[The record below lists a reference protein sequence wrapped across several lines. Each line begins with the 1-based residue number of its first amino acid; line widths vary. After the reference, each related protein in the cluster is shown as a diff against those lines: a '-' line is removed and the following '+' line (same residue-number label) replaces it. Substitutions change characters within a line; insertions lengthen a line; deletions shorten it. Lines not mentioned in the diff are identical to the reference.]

1 MVFGSKRDHPTTIK
15 EGTEE
20 HSEEN
25 EENEDPSATSGQR
38 EIVLSKD
45 YTGRLNN
52 RGSAMYN
59 TLNGGNKNL
68 LVEEAV
74 SVAGQSEDLVVA

>member
-1 MVFGSKRDHPTTIK
+1 M
-15 EGTEE
+15 
-20 HSEEN
+20 
-25 EENEDPSATSGQR
+25 
-38 EIVLSKD
+38 LSKD